1 MMFKVDMKLLH
12 LSLLTLILAA
22 PTALALKSDTEQPV
36 YINSDTQQVDMK
48 SNKVVFQGD
57 VSLKQGSININADK
71 VIVTRDANT
80 QEISQIE
87 AYGKPATF
95 SQLMDDGKTLNG
107 QANELDYIIKTDQLV
122 MRKNAEL
129 EQEGNTIRGSTIR
142 YHIQQ
147 QKLVADSS
155 KTERVTTVL
164 QPNQVK

>member
-1 MMFKVDMKLLH
+1 
-12 LSLLTLILAA
+12 
-22 PTALALKSDTEQPV
+22 
-36 YINSDTQQVDMK
+36 
-48 SNKVVFQGD
+48 
-57 VSLKQGSININADK
+57 
-71 VIVTRDANT
+71 
-80 QEISQIE
+80 
-87 AYGKPATF
+87 
-95 SQLMDDGKTLNG
+95 
-107 QANELDYIIKTDQLV
+107 